1 MTPIVTNEAAM
12 NVMLAKQA
20 DLALS
25 VLRLATNAIGTITPT
40 TTKAALVAAE
50 ATFTGYLAKTI
61 TAFLTPYIDPAGG
74 VSMQAPT
81 QQFDD
86 TGTAIQE
93 MIRAW
98 WLESAT
104 GEIQVVA
111 QFDNDI
117 PMSDV
122 GNSIPIDV
130 KFNQPN

>member
-12 NVMLAKQA
+12 NIMTARQA
-20 DLALS
+20 ALALS
-25 VLRLATNAIGTITPT
+25 KVKLVKSSIGNINAN
-40 TTKAALVAAE
+40 TTKAQLLANIAD
-50 ATFTGYLAKTI
+50 FTGYADKTI
-61 TAFLTPYIDPAGG
+61 TVFLAPYIDPAGG

-81 QQFDD
+81 VQFDSS
-86 TGTAIQE
+86 GPAVAN
-93 MIRAW
+93 MIRGW
-98 WLESAT
+98 WLELAG

-117 PMSDV
+117 PISDV